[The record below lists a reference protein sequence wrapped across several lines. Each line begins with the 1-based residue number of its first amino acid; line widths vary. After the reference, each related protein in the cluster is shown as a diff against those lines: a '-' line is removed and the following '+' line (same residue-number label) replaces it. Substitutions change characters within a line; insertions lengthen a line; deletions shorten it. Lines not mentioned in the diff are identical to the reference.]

1 MRNARRFLIN
11 RRSIFLLLSGL
22 IFLAD
27 ALFVAINYR
36 GDRQTLDA
44 TLHEEGAALQKSYGV
59 ALSMTL
65 ASMQQLATFVAGDP
79 RVQST
84 FEQAVAAVQREGGGA
99 GGVAAAQLRD
109 ALYRIVAPGWQKMTQ
124 TYGVRQLHFHMGP
137 GSTSFLRVHKPEKF
151 GDNMDDL
158 RHMVVDV
165 YRDQQPRTG
174 LELGRVYAGLRG
186 IVPVY
191 SAAVEDELIGVLEVG
206 TSYGMLIESLSEAIG
221 AEVAVLLR
229 EDRVEN
235 ATWQRPEESLMTDCG
250 CFIEATSS
258 AQLASILRALGP
270 DAAAASYDGRTDLV
284 EADGG
289 YYAATSFAIQDYIGL
304 RDNHTEPVGRVVIWR
319 PVDERVAAL
328 EAGTWRNV
336 VYALIGFLVVEIVL
350 FIGMRLT
357 LRQLEFEVGRRTDEI
372 RSLNEQLKEMA
383 ERDFL
388 TGLYTR
394 RFFMQRFEQECN
406 RANREGTPLSLMMFD
421 LDHFKR
427 INDTYGHPAGDRVLS
442 DLGTLLLNSCRNY
455 DLVARLG
462 GEEFCILMPGLGAE
476 EAYKVAETLRLKISR
491 TIRIPQAEQR
501 VSTSI
506 GVAACSRDHDCESL
520 LTRAD
525 QALYAAKAAGR
536 DRTVLFQPG
545 TATAV
550 SADSD

>member
-1 MRNARRFLIN
+1 
-11 RRSIFLLLSGL
+11 
-22 IFLAD
+22 
-27 ALFVAINYR
+27 
-36 GDRQTLDA
+36 
-44 TLHEEGAALQKSYGV
+44 
-59 ALSMTL
+59 
-65 ASMQQLATFVAGDP
+65 
-79 RVQST
+79 
-84 FEQAVAAVQREGGGA
+84 
-99 GGVAAAQLRD
+99 
-109 ALYRIVAPGWQKMTQ
+109 
-124 TYGVRQLHFHMGP
+124 
-137 GSTSFLRVHKPEKF
+137 
-151 GDNMDDL
+151 
-158 RHMVVDV
+158 
-165 YRDQQPRTG
+165 
-174 LELGRVYAGLRG
+174 
-186 IVPVY
+186 
-191 SAAVEDELIGVLEVG
+191 
-206 TSYGMLIESLSEAIG
+206 
-221 AEVAVLLR
+221 
-229 EDRVEN
+229 
-235 ATWQRPEESLMTDCG
+235 
-250 CFIEATSS
+250 
-258 AQLASILRALGP
+258 
-270 DAAAASYDGRTDLV
+270 
-284 EADGG
+284 
-289 YYAATSFAIQDYIGL
+289 
-304 RDNHTEPVGRVVIWR
+304 
-319 PVDERVAAL
+319 
-328 EAGTWRNV
+328 
-336 VYALIGFLVVEIVL
+336 
-350 FIGMRLT
+350 
-357 LRQLEFEVGRRTDEI
+357 
-372 RSLNEQLKEMA
+372 MA

-545 TATAV
+545 TATAA